1 MRDVK
6 FGKDQ
11 TRGAPKSVMLW
22 GTFHG
27 NAEAMQ
33 TAIDSGDLVES
44 VVDGDSFCGFRELKA
59 GRTKENEH
67 SQKMNSG
74 AAQVSK
80 DTYNQL
86 GDVTGAMSWQF
97 AQKQARGN
105 SSGASSSAGPG
116 ALALAQPHLIP
127 GAEEAIMEAVAATD
141 KLLSTGMKLV
151 GKMDPSSRYFQDLKV
166 AINKLTESKSRADFI
181 VTWKTM
187 PGTNAIPNR
196 LDLDNLLVN
205 LAEGVSQL
213 NTCTEI
219 CNG

>member
-1 MRDVK
+1 
-6 FGKDQ
+6 
-11 TRGAPKSVMLW
+11 
-22 GTFHG
+22 
-27 NAEAMQ
+27 MQ

-86 GDVTGAMSWQF
+86 GDVMGTMSWQF
-97 AQKQARGN
+97 AQKQVRGN

-116 ALALAQPHLIP
+116 ALALRAPAQPRLIP

-166 AINKLTESKSRADFI
+166 AINKLTESKSKADFI

-187 PGTNAIPNR
+187 PGQSAPPNR

-219 CNG
+219 CNGWMKANSA